1 MLQHEAEEPLGEL
14 SQPTE
19 SGFFFLS
26 FFFSQSLSF
35 GVISY
40 TEKEKR
46 MYLTIKI
53 REGKVAILKLE
64 LHKLQ
69 PLV

>member
-1 MLQHEAEEPLGEL
+1 MLQHGAEKPLGEL

-19 SGFFFLS
+19 RGFFF
-26 FFFSQSLSF
+26 FFQSLSF

-40 TEKEKR
+40 TEKEQR

>member
-19 SGFFFLS
+19 RGFFF
-26 FFFSQSLSF
+26 FFFQSLSF

-40 TEKEKR
+40 TEKEQR

>member
-1 MLQHEAEEPLGEL
+1 MLQHGAEEPLGAL
-14 SQPTE
+14 SQPAE
-19 SGFFFLS
+19 RDLFFFFFQMLS
-26 FFFSQSLSF
+26 FDVSC
-35 GVISY
+35 Y
-40 TEKEKR
+40 TEKEQR

-69 PLV
+69 PVV

>member
-19 SGFFFLS
+19 RGFFF
-26 FFFSQSLSF
+26 FFFFQSLSF

-40 TEKEKR
+40 TEKEQR

>member
-1 MLQHEAEEPLGEL
+1 MLQHGAEEALGEL

-19 SGFFFLS
+19 RD
-26 FFFSQSLSF
+26 FFSFQLLSF
-35 GVISY
+35 GVICY
-40 TEKEKR
+40 TEKEQR

-64 LHKLQ
+64 LRKLQ
-69 PLV
+69 PVV

>member
-1 MLQHEAEEPLGEL
+1 MLQHGAEEPLGEL

-19 SGFFFLS
+19 RGFFF
-26 FFFSQSLSF
+26 FQSLSF

-40 TEKEKR
+40 TKKEQR

>member
-1 MLQHEAEEPLGEL
+1 MLQHGAEEPLGEL
-14 SQPTE
+14 SQPAE
-19 SGFFFLS
+19 RDFFFFFFQMLS
-26 FFFSQSLSF
+26 FD
-35 GVISY
+35 VICY
-40 TEKEKR
+40 TEKEQR

-69 PLV
+69 PVV